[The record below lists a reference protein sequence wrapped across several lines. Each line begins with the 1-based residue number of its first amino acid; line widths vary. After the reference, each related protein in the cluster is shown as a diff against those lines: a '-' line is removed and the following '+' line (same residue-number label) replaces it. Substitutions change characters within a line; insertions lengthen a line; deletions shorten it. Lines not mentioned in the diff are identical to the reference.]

1 MYNEEYI
8 TPIEED
14 VNFDMLFEA
23 PGDDDAGGGDA
34 ENVDLA
40 ADDQGNDNADD
51 AGDQNAD
58 DNADQNQDDNQNND
72 NQQANDDNFDIDDND
87 NQDEDQPD
95 DMGDGGNDAPA
106 TSDNNNGEEGA
117 ENDVTDAEKDINQQ
131 IDAIY
136 NDLTPAE
143 KSRKDLELRNLY
155 KEMYYDIHSLI
166 TDTERFPNTSQN
178 KDITTRLLKNL
189 NDFKDS
195 IVYYLS
201 NIYDTKSHL
210 ENRTKYY
217 EFIQV
222 YAGIKAI
229 FDDLHDAM
237 SHLNPDMEK
246 EEK

>member
-1 MYNEEYI
+1 MYNEDYI
-8 TPIEED
+8 APIEED

-23 PGDDDAGGGDA
+23 PDDEDAGGGDA

-40 ADDQGNDNADD
+40 TDDQGNDNADN
-51 AGDQNAD
+51 AAEDQNAD
-58 DNADQNQDDNQNND
+58 DNADQNQNNNQNND

-95 DMGDGGNDAPA
+95 DIGGGNDAPA
-106 TSDNNNGEEGA
+106 PQDNGEEGA
-117 ENDVTDAEKDINQQ
+117 ENDVTDAEKDINRQ

-136 NDLTPAE
+136 NDLSPAE

-178 KDITTRLLKNL
+178 KEITTRLLKNL

-217 EFIQV
+217 EFIQIFS
-222 YAGIKAI
+222 GIKSI
-229 FDDLHDAM
+229 FNDLHDAM
-237 SHLNPDMEK
+237 SHANPD
-246 EEK
+246 EEDK

>member
-40 ADDQGNDNADD
+40 ADDQGNDNTDD
-51 AGDQNAD
+51 AGDQNTD
-58 DNADQNQDDNQNND
+58 NNADQNQDNQDNNQNND

-87 NQDEDQPD
+87 GDDQPD
-95 DMGDGGNDAPA
+95 DMGGGEEA
-106 TSDNNNGEEGA
+106 TSADNTEENA
-117 ENDVTDAEKDINQQ
+117 ENEVTDAEKDINQE
-131 IDAIY
+131 IDSIY

-143 KSRKDLELRNLY
+143 KSRKDLELRSQYKNLY
-155 KEMYYDIHSLI
+155 YSIRSLI
-166 TDTERFPNTSQN
+166 SDTEKFPNTAQN
-178 KDITTRLLKNL
+178 KNISERLLKNL
-189 NDFKDS
+189 RDFNKY
-195 IVYYLS
+195 IVYYIS

-210 ENRTKYY
+210 ENKTKYF
-217 EFIQV
+217 EFIQIFN
-222 YAGIKAI
+222 GIKLI
-229 FDDLHDAM
+229 FDDLSAAM
-237 SHLNPDMEK
+237 SHNNSNI

>member
-106 TSDNNNGEEGA
+106 TSDNNDEEGA

-237 SHLNPDMEK
+237 SHLNPDIEK

>member
-106 TSDNNNGEEGA
+106 TSDNNDEEGA

-189 NDFKDS
+189 NDFRDS

-237 SHLNPDMEK
+237 SHLNPDIEK